1 MQNTDKVPAVK
12 KKRPAL
18 KIALIV
24 FVVLFIAAAG
34 AACYGWTW
42 LQNQL
47 APAGDSTR
55 PVLVTVPK
63 GATSAGVGNILYEAG
78 LIRNS
83 TVFRLWLR
91 YYELDGKLQAGDY
104 ILSESL
110 SLSQIADK
118 LVKGDVH
125 RDTFRFTIPEGL
137 FLEDIAARL
146 EEKGIVNKERFLELA
161 ADLSLWQDYWFV
173 KEIPEG
179 LEAPLEG
186 YLFPDTYEI
195 LANTENREELV
206 IAIMLRQFEKV
217 FTQEMRSGAEALG
230 ISVHEAVTLA
240 SIVEKEAVSGKERP
254 LIAGVFYNRMRIKM
268 LLQSCATVN
277 YIIKDFSIRDIS
289 PYKKDPSPYNTYLY
303 RGLPPGPIAGP
314 GRAALEAVIWPEE
327 SDYLYFVAKDDGS
340 GEHYFA
346 KTYAEHIKN
355 ARKAKANRNN

>member
-1 MQNTDKVPAVK
+1 MENTDKVPAEK

-24 FVVLFIAAAG
+24 FVILFIAAAG

-47 APAGDSTR
+47 SPAGDSDR
-55 PVLVTVPK
+55 PILITVPK

-83 TVFRLWLR
+83 IVFRFWLR
-91 YYELDGKLQAGDY
+91 HYELDGKIQAGDY

-110 SLSQIADK
+110 SLSEIADK

-125 RDTFRFTIPEGL
+125 RDTIRFTIPEGL

-146 EEKGIVNKERFLELA
+146 ADKGIVDKERFLELA

-173 KEIPEG
+173 REMPEG
-179 LEAPLEG
+179 LEVPLEG
-186 YLFPDTYEI
+186 YLFPNTYEI
-195 LANTENREELV
+195 LGKAENREELI
-206 IAIMLRQFEKV
+206 IAIMLRQFDKV
-217 FTQEMRSGAEALG
+217 FTEEMRSGAEALG

-254 LIAGVFYNRMRIKM
+254 LIAGVFFNRLGIKM
-268 LLQSCATVN
+268 PLQSCATVN
-277 YIIKDFSIRDIS
+277 YILKDFSIRDIS

-303 RGLPPGPIAGP
+303 GGLPPGPIAGP

-340 GEHYFA
+340 DEHYFA